1 MDTGLHECHEFG
13 IDDISHAEEELKL
26 PDQFSMS

>member
-1 MDTGLHECHEFG
+1 MNTGPRERHEFG

-26 PDQFSMS
+26 PGHFSMS